1 MRDTFLFSLV
11 ATLSLQILMS
21 EASGQPATV
30 APGQAL
36 TFRVAGSS
44 VSDASGANVGNI
56 EALSI
61 DPQSGQVMF
70 AMVSMGFP
78 DNRTTVTPIPWQL
91 IQHRSDA
98 RQAGGIPGTF
108 QQFTVPLSQQM
119 LRAAPQFDSQSM
131 ARTTDAAWIATSR
144 NYFTPLVAAGGVNA
158 TSGTQTG
165 SGNALANPNVSG
177 FVPPNAALG
186 FTNRPFQP
194 GATNASVPG
203 TLPAGT
209 VDPTLPAGTL
219 PNGTLPAGALPPGT
233 LPAGAVPPGTVPN
246 EGPAA
251 PPINPTPRK
260 VPLAPAAPAA
270 PAK

>member
-1 MRDTFLFSLV
+1 MFVPEAAGQQGAV
-11 ATLSLQILMS
+11 AQ
-21 EASGQPATV
+21 
-30 APGQAL
+30 GQAL

-70 AMVSMGFP
+70 AMVSLGFP

-108 QQFTVPLSQQM
+108 QQFTVPLSQQV
-119 LRAAPQFDSQSM
+119 LRAAPQLDSQSM
-131 ARTTDAAWIATSR
+131 ARTTDASWITTSR
-144 NYFTPLVAAGGVNA
+144 NYFAPLVAAGGVNA
-158 TSGTQTG
+158 TTG
-165 SGNALANPNVSG
+165 SQIGTGNSVANPNVPG
-177 FVPPNAALG
+177 FVPPNPSVG

-194 GATNASVPG
+194 GVTNASVPG
-203 TLPAGT
+203 TLPAAT
-209 VDPTLPAGTL
+209 VNPTLPAGAP

-246 EGPAA
+246 EGAAVPPA
-251 PPINPTPRK
+251 NPGTPRK